1 MSGAGGRRA
10 KGLLTETTLADLEIA
25 WGEREEEARA
35 LSQLGFHSTAAALR
49 LYALEIQIKIA
60 VCKHLGLPNLPS
72 ACKTHDL
79 GELLVFTGRW
89 RELQDA
95 PHSPVRL
102 NWDILLAY
110 SQAKLNNLRYQPRA
124 ELDLA
129 DAAKIDQAL
138 DDPVGGVQAWLL
150 KRP

>member
-1 MSGAGGRRA
+1 MSGPAGRGA
-10 KGLLTETTLADLEIA
+10 KGLLTETTLANLEIA

-35 LSQLGFHSTAAALR
+35 LSQLGFHSTAVALR
-49 LYALEIQIKIA
+49 LYALEIQLKIA
-60 VCKHLGLPNLPS
+60 ICRHLGLPSLPS

-79 GELLVFTGRW
+79 SELLVFTGRW
-89 RELQDA
+89 RELQDS

-124 ELDLA
+124 DLDLA
-129 DAAKIDQAL
+129 DAANIDEAL
-138 DDPVGGVQAWLL
+138 DDPVNGVRAWLS